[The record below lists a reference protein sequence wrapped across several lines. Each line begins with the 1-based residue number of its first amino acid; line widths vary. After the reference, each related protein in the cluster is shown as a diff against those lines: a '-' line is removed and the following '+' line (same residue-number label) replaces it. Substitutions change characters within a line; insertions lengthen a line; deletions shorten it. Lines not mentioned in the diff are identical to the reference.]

1 MTFTVAI
8 VGRPNV
14 GKSTLFNR
22 LVGRRAALVD
32 DTPGV
37 TRDRR
42 EGQGRLGSLRF
53 RVIDTAGLEEAD
65 PKSLE
70 GRMRLQTD
78 AALEEA
84 DVALFMIDAR
94 EGLTPTDRHFA
105 EWLRRSRTPVV
116 LVANKSEGR
125 AAALGAGEAYA
136 LGFGD
141 PLPISAEHA
150 EGLVDLYEALA
161 PFERDGDDEKA
172 GEKEAPLR
180 LAIVGRPN
188 AGKSTLVNRLLG
200 EERML
205 TGPEPGI
212 TRDSIAVPWRWRDRA
227 LELFDTAGLRRR
239 ARVTS
244 KLEKLSAADAL
255 RAIDFAHIVVLLLD
269 ATAPLEKQDLT
280 IAARALDEGR
290 GVVIAINKWD
300 LVEDRREAMG
310 RVRDRLQTSLPQAG
324 GPPVVTL
331 SALTG
336 KGVEKLLPAS
346 FALYDKWR
354 VRVPTAQLNRWLED
368 TLERHPPPLGANGR
382 RIRIRYMT
390 QAKSRPPTFVA
401 FASTLTELPESYLRY
416 LQHGLREAFDLAGV
430 PVRILLRKPKNPYD

>member
-22 LVGRRAALVD
+22 LVGKRVALVD

-65 PKSLE
+65 
-70 GRMRLQTD
+70 
-78 AALEEA
+78 
-84 DVALFMIDAR
+84 VALFMVDAR

-161 PFERDGDDEKA
+161 PFERDDDDETA
-172 GEKEAPLR
+172 REKEAPLR

-212 TRDSIAVPWRWRDRA
+212 TRDSISVPWRWKDRA

-290 GVVIAINKWD
+290 GVVVAVNKWD
-300 LVEDRREAMG
+300 LIEDRREAMG

-336 KGVEKLLPAS
+336 KGVEKLLPAA

-354 VRVPTAQLNRWLED
+354 IRVPTARLNRWLED
-368 TLERHPPPLGANGR
+368 ALERHPPPLGASGR

-390 QAKSRPPTFVA
+390 QAKARPPTFVA
-401 FASTLTELPESYLRY
+401 FASTPTALPESYLRY

>member
-70 GRMRLQTD
+70 GRMRRQTE

-94 EGLTPTDRHFA
+94 EGLTPIDRHFA
-105 EWLRRSRTPVV
+105 DWLRRGRTPVV
-116 LVANKSEGR
+116 IVANKSEGR
-125 AAALGAGEAYA
+125 AATLAAGEAYA

-150 EGLVDLYEALA
+150 EGLADLYDALA
-161 PFERDGDDEKA
+161 PFERAAEEKDGQA
-172 GEKEAPLR
+172 EAPLR

-200 EERML
+200 EDRML

-212 TRDSIAVPWRWRDRA
+212 TRDAIAVPWRWNGRGV
-227 LELFDTAGLRRR
+227 ELFDTAGLRRR
-239 ARVTS
+239 ARVTG

-255 RAIDFAHIVVLLLD
+255 RAIDFAHVVVLLLD
-269 ATAPLEKQDLT
+269 ATTPLEKQDLT

-300 LVEDRREAMG
+300 LIEDRREAMG
-310 RVRDRLQTSLPQAG
+310 RVKDRLQTSLPQAG
-324 GPPVVTL
+324 GPPVVTF

-336 KGVEKLLPAS
+336 KGVEKLLPAA
-346 FALYDKWR
+346 FALYEKWR
-354 VRVPTAQLNRWLED
+354 IRVPTGQLNRWLED
-368 TLERHPPPLGANGR
+368 TLERHPPPLSASGR

-401 FASTLTELPESYLRY
+401 FASTPAELPESYLRY